1 MLFYFVS
8 ATFLKNS
15 QFSIINKN
23 RKEIEYVKDVYK
35 RRVQIEADSFLGQEE
50 KPDTIIAQDVLY
62 LDKICF

>member
-1 MLFYFVS
+1 MI
-8 ATFLKNS
+8 LKNS
-15 QFSIINKN
+15 QFSILNKN

-35 RRVQIEADSFLGQEE
+35 RRVQIEADSFLGLKE

>member
-1 MLFYFVS
+1 MI
-8 ATFLKNS
+8 LKNS

-35 RRVQIEADSFLGQEE
+35 RRVQIEADSFLVQEE
-50 KPDTIIAQDVLY
+50 KPVIIIAQDAFY

>member
-35 RRVQIEADSFLGQEE
+35 RRVQIEADSFLDQEE
-50 KPDTIIAQDVLY
+50 KRGTIIPQDIY
-62 LDKICF
+62 NIFKKFF